1 MVDLNEKSEIK
12 QFLEVALNNILKSLN
27 EQIFL

>member
-1 MVDLNEKSEIK
+1 MVDLNEKSEII